1 MPCKALALTILTGL
15 LTASCASTPP
25 SPSPTAPL
33 PPPEACLAPCP
44 PLPSLP
50 APSLPSPPPIGLHHD
65 QPGPQLR
72 PPAGLQPGSLPESAV
87 VIWLHH
93 LIDAAG
99 ACRRQHDA
107 CRASH
112 PGQPASR

>member
-1 MPCKALALTILTGL
+1 MPCKPLALAILAGL

-50 APSLPSPPPIGLHHD
+50 SPPPIGLHHD
-65 QPGPQLR
+65 QPGPQLH
-72 PPAGLQPGSLPESAV
+72 PPAGLQPGSLPESAIL
-87 VIWLHH
+87 IWLHDI
-93 LIDAAG
+93 IDAAG
-99 ACRRQHDA
+99 TCRRQHDA

-112 PGQPASR
+112 PGQPAAR

>member
-1 MPCKALALTILTGL
+1 MPCKALAPTILAGL

-25 SPSPTAPL
+25 LPSPTAPL

-50 APSLPSPPPIGLHHD
+50 PLAPKNDKL
-65 QPGPQLR
+65 GPQPDKLG
-72 PPAGLQPGSLPESAV
+72 ASLPESA
-87 VIWLHH
+87 ILLWLHD

-99 ACRRQHDA
+99 TCRRQHDA

-112 PGQPASR
+112 PGLPASR

>member
-1 MPCKALALTILTGL
+1 MPCKALAPTILAGL

-50 APSLPSPPPIGLHHD
+50 SLAPKNDKLAP
-65 QPGPQLR
+65 QPDKLG
-72 PPAGLQPGSLPESAV
+72 ASLPESA
-87 VIWLHH
+87 ILLWLHD

-99 ACRRQHDA
+99 TCRRQHDA

-112 PGQPASR
+112 PGQPAAR

>member
-1 MPCKALALTILTGL
+1 MPCKPLALTILAGL

-50 APSLPSPPPIGLHHD
+50 SPPPIGLHND

-72 PPAGLQPGSLPESAV
+72 PPAGLQPDSLPESAV
-87 VIWLHH
+87 LIWLHD

-99 ACRRQHDA
+99 TCRRQHDA

-112 PGQPASR
+112 PGMPASR

>member
-1 MPCKALALTILTGL
+1 MPCKALAPTILAGL

-50 APSLPSPPPIGLHHD
+50 SPSPKNDKLGT
-65 QPGPQLR
+65 QPDKL
-72 PPAGLQPGSLPESAV
+72 GLQSEELGGSLPESAV
-87 VIWLHH
+87 VIWLHD

-99 ACRRQHDA
+99 TCRRQHDA

-112 PGQPASR
+112 PGQPAAR

>member
-1 MPCKALALTILTGL
+1 MPCKQLALTILAGL

-25 SPSPTAPL
+25 SPSPTALL

-50 APSLPSPPPIGLHHD
+50 SPSPKNDKLGT
-65 QPGPQLR
+65 QPDKL
-72 PPAGLQPGSLPESAV
+72 GLQSEELGGSLPESA
-87 VIWLHH
+87 ILLWLHD

-99 ACRRQHDA
+99 TCRRQHDA

-112 PGQPASR
+112 PGQPAAR

>member
-1 MPCKALALTILTGL
+1 MPCKPLALTILTGL

-50 APSLPSPPPIGLHHD
+50 TPSLPSPPPKNDKL
-65 QPGPQLR
+65 GPQPDRL
-72 PPAGLQPGSLPESAV
+72 GLQSEELGGSLPESA
-87 VIWLHH
+87 ILLWLHD

-99 ACRRQHDA
+99 TCRRQHDA

>member
-1 MPCKALALTILTGL
+1 MPCKALAPTILAGL

-25 SPSPTAPL
+25 SPLPTAPL

-50 APSLPSPPPIGLHHD
+50 SLAPKNDKLAP
-65 QPGPQLR
+65 QPDKL
-72 PPAGLQPGSLPESAV
+72 GLQSEELGGSLPESAILV
-87 VIWLHH
+87 WLHD

-99 ACRRQHDA
+99 TCRRQHDA